1 MVRTRL
7 FLTALALLGLLAL
20 TVGAAAAKDKDGPGR
35 PGKPGEPPRAAQIT
49 WSVPRVVQQIA
60 GGSEATVDVTF
71 TSSADLEQVT
81 LRVPGGLG
89 RVLKAEPASWDK
101 VAANTPVAVRLT
113 FATPAKLTR
122 GALGGAV
129 QVRAGQRALGQP
141 LPVRVVFQAAGDDGQ
156 PAPKPTPAPKPRER

>member
-1 MVRTRL
+1 MARARQ

-20 TVGAAAAKDKDGPGR
+20 TVGTAAAKDKDK

-49 WSVPRVVQQIA
+49 WSVPRVVQQLA
-60 GGSEATVDVTF
+60 GGTEATVDVTF

-89 RVLKAEPASWDK
+89 RVLKVEPASWDK

-122 GALGGAV
+122 GALGGVV
-129 QVRAGQRALGQP
+129 QVRAGQKTLGQP
-141 LPVRVVFQAAGDDGQ
+141 LPVRAVFRTSGDDGGRT
-156 PAPKPTPAPKPRER
+156 APKPTPAPKPRGR